1 MSCFFFYIGPNFY
14 SILIYTSEGRP
25 SFRAVRALFSEE
37 PQDIQAIFSEDS
49 QSVQAILQ
57 IVLLTLIWFAGV
69 SEVVESRFF
78 RFTIFLTLTILLAT
92 AQALFEDDRTAMH
105 FLAPMAHCLG
115 CLVGTVFG
123 LYFNRLGINAVSG
136 CLLGIISAAL
146 IMELIEVMDW
156 ICGILGGLVF
166 VLVFRRFYLAL
177 FHYAGWVCPVLVFLY
192 LLPLSQEDDISKLY
206 LAFIFVGS
214 VIGYLILMFT
224 HHTIYGLYFG
234 TIFGGV
240 FTGCI
245 GMLIERIAKKEYEDA
260 ILSSALV
267 TSILFGAVGWHYFGL
282 FGAVICA
289 FTGYFMG
296 VYVSFEYYFDLEV
309 CRNGTGNLVLC
320 FTCRS
325 LGAGI
330 GSLLVLPLVSF
341 FDLLW
346 SWLAEKAIRMFS
358 LSFIQSG
365 WQYTA
370 NLGAQSDIVY
380 GAFMWMKQNL
390 EGLPGSFGLSL
401 AVLMGVGSGALLGGL
416 CGHAGLM
423 LANSSNDT
431 RVAGWSLMVSGGVV
445 GVLSAYSAFRL
456 KVSVPVGALVG
467 CSITAAFLLWRGGF
481 HFKSYFQR
489 TFQLGRIWEIF
500 NRAMMER

>member
-1 MSCFFFYIGPNFY
+1 MGCFFFYVGPNFY

-78 RFTIFLTLTILLAT
+78 RVTIFLTLTILLAT

-156 ICGILGGLVF
+156 ICGILAVLVF
-166 VLVFRRFYLAL
+166 VLVFKRFSFAL
-177 FHYAGWVCPVLVFLY
+177 FYYAGWIGPALVFLY
-192 LLPLSQEDDISKLY
+192 LLLLSQEDDIPKLY
-206 LAFIFVGS
+206 LAFFFVGS
-214 VIGYLILMFT
+214 IIGYLTLMFT

-234 TIFGGV
+234 TILGGV

-245 GMLIERIAKKEYEDA
+245 GLVIEAIAKKEYEVA
-260 ILSSALV
+260 YSLSFILV
-267 TSILFGAVGWHYFGL
+267 YPTLFAAVGWYYFGL
-282 FGAVICA
+282 IGTVICG
-289 FTGYFMG
+289 FTGFYMG
-296 VYVSFEYYFDLEV
+296 IFVSLTYIADEEV
-309 CRNGTGNLVLC
+309 SGNATGNLVLC
-320 FTCRS
+320 FTCRL

-330 GSLLVLPLVSF
+330 GSLLVLPLFS
-341 FDLLW
+341 LW
-346 SWLAEKAIRMFS
+346 SLLAEKAIRMFS
-358 LSFIQSG
+358 LRFIQSV

-370 NLGAQSDIVY
+370 NLGGRNGIVY
-380 GAFMWMKQNL
+380 GTFMWMKQNR
-390 EGLPGSFGLSL
+390 EGLLGSFGLSL
-401 AVLMGVGSGALLGGL
+401 AMAVGVGSGTLLGGL
-416 CGHAGLM
+416 CGHAVLM
-423 LANSSNDT
+423 LANSSNNT
-431 RVAGWSLMVSGGVV
+431 RVAGWSLMVSGSVV
-445 GVLSAYSAFRL
+445 GALTAYSAFRL
-456 KVSVPVGALVG
+456 KVSVPVGAFVG
-467 CSITAAFLLWRGGF
+467 CSITAAFLLWGGGF

-489 TFQLGRIWEIF
+489 TFQLGRIWEIL